1 MMCPVPKLYVM
12 REGNDVIRGIR
23 KMTEVKNAVASGSAS
38 FKKRM
43 QLISVL
49 HEYGETAYHLPVS
62 FALTGIDVRDRASSQ
77 DAYIRASNNPIIAAE
92 CLLSEKTGREGKE
105 PSPYTGFIG
114 DTVLRKLGYSLVD
127 GSILG
132 LALVI
137 GTPANE
143 GSAAGICRELQ
154 EKYMLT
160 FLAGGVVPALQQ
172 SGVKLGLEYR
182 LIPLGSTGAHGVH
195 FTDIIARVAMMF
207 GGVTPG
213 DISRLLKYAAE
224 RAKAIVIVF
233 PGLSDEEIALV
244 DAMRG
249 LGFPIVSLGP
259 YMSDAWIT
267 ATPEEAV
274 RRGMEAKG
282 IRVTVTAIPI
292 PMGCSPAFEGKSIR
306 KEEMYVEFGG
316 GRSTAF
322 ELLTMRNAGE
332 IQDGQVTVIGPEID
346 AMKEGSANPLGII
359 VEVAGRS
366 MKKDYE
372 PVLERRIHNFVNYGE
387 GSWHVAQRDLIWVRI
402 SKEAVAK
409 GVKITHIGKLLA
421 SKFRMDFPQLLDAVA
436 VTLITDERKVL
447 AARKDADAVYE
458 ERDARIKG
466 MRDEDVNTYYSCTLC
481 QTFAPNHVCVITPER
496 PALCGAISWLD
507 GKIAYEISPA
517 GANQPVEKGTL
528 LNAQNGEF
536 DGVNRFVKKASH
548 GEIDRCS
555 LYSVMEYPMTCCGCF
570 ECIALMLPEVNG
582 IMVVNR
588 EFKGVTPSGMTFS
601 TLAGTIGGG
610 AQTPGFAG
618 ISKNYILSDRFL
630 QGDGGIER
638 LVWIPLQ
645 LKDEIKDRLQ
655 KKLIGQGHPDLFEK
669 IADETKAT
677 TIEELTA
684 FLERVRHPSLT
695 MKPLV

>member
-1 MMCPVPKLYVM
+1 MT
-12 REGNDVIRGIR
+12 DVELAKKAGEEQLKSKIAGIT
-23 KMTEVKNAVASGSAS
+23 KTFSYE
-38 FKKRM
+38 
-43 QLISVL
+43 
-49 HEYGETAYHLPVS
+49 ETAYHLPVS
-62 FALTGIDVRDRASSQ
+62 FALTGIVVHDHTTALDVFTRM
-77 DAYIRASNNPIIAAE
+77 SNNPLIASE
-92 CLLSEKTGREGKE
+92 CLLAEKTATAGRE
-105 PSPYTGFIG
+105 PAPYTGFIG
-114 DTVLRKLGYSLVD
+114 DTVIRKLGYSLVD

-132 LALVI
+132 LALVV
-137 GTPANE
+137 GTPE
-143 GSAAGICRELQ
+143 STDSAAAICRELQ

-160 FLAGGVVPALQQ
+160 FLSGSIIPSLLHG
-172 SGVKLGLEYR
+172 GVKLGLEYR
-182 LIPLGSTGAHGVH
+182 LVPLGSTPSYGIH
-195 FTDIIARVAMMF
+195 FVDVIARVAMMF

-213 DISRLLKYAAE
+213 DATRLLKYAAE

-233 PGLSDEEIALV
+233 PGLSNEDIALV
-244 DAMRG
+244 DAMRV
-249 LGFPIVSLGP
+249 LDFPILSLGD
-259 YMSDAWIT
+259 YESSTWIP
-267 ATPEEAV
+267 ATPADVV
-274 RRGMEAKG
+274 RKGMEKKG
-282 IRVTVTAIPI
+282 IRVNVTAIPI

-306 KEEMYVEFGG
+306 KEEMYAEFGG
-316 GRSTAF
+316 GRSPAF
-322 ELLTMRNAGE
+322 ELLKMCPAGT
-332 IQDGQVTVIGPEID
+332 IVDGQVTVIGPEIGS
-346 AMKEGSANPLGII
+346 MKMGSANPLGII
-359 VEVAGRS
+359 INVAGKT

-409 GVKITHIGKLLA
+409 GVKIEHIGKLLA
-421 SKFRMDFPQLLDAVA
+421 SKFRMDFPQLLDAVS
-436 VTLITDERKVL
+436 VTLLTDAEKVL
-447 AARKDADAVYE
+447 AAKKDAEKVYE

-466 MRDEDVNTYYSCTLC
+466 MKDSEVNTYYSCTLC

-507 GKIAYEISPA
+507 GKIAFEISPS
-517 GANQPVEKGTL
+517 GANQPIEKGSVI
-528 LNAQNGEF
+528 NAQNGEF

-588 EFKGVTPSGMTFS
+588 EFKGITPSGMTFS

-638 LVWIPLQ
+638 LVWLPLQ
-645 LKDEIKDRLQ
+645 VKNELKPRLVPILQ
-655 KKLIGQGHPDLFEK
+655 KRGLPDLFDK
-669 IADETKAT
+669 IADETNAT
-677 TIEELTA
+677 TIEELTV
-684 FLERVRHPSLT
+684 FLQKVNHPALA